1 MYMFRE
7 LRTPFFT
14 VLFILILVYVFAKL
28 FGPLP
33 LSINSITTT
42 KTDMFTASGEG
53 EATAIPDTTTFTVGV
68 TKNAPTVEA
77 AKEQVNK
84 AANAII
90 AEMKRLGVEEKN
102 IKTTNVSVN
111 PEYDYANGT
120 QTPKGFT
127 VSQNLEVKTSPIE
140 KANKAL
146 DAATTNGA
154 NVVSGVSFTI
164 DDTEREKLEAKARGE
179 AIKKAKSKAQ
189 SIAQAAGVRLGRII
203 NVQESSTPQ
212 QPPMLMDSRSAVE
225 NKVSE
230 PTNLQPGENTV
241 RVTIILFYETL

>member
-1 MYMFRE
+1 MFRE
-7 LRTPFFT
+7 FRTPFFT
-14 VLFILILVYVFAKL
+14 VLFILILVYVFARL

-33 LSINSITTT
+33 LTVNSITTM

-53 EATAIPDTTTFTVGV
+53 EATTIPDTATFTVGV
-68 TKNAPTVEA
+68 TKNAPTVET
-77 AKEQVNK
+77 AKDEVNK
-84 AANAII
+84 ATNAII
-90 AEMKRLGVEEKN
+90 AEMERLGVQKKS

-111 PEYDYANGT
+111 PDYDYTNGT

-127 VSQNLEVKTSPIE
+127 VSQNLEVKTTPIE

-146 DAATTNGA
+146 DAATAKGA
-154 NVVSGVSFTI
+154 NVVSGVSFTV
-164 DDTEREKLEAKARGE
+164 DDSEREKLEAKARSE

-212 QPPMLMDSRSAVE
+212 QPPILMEGRSAVAD
-225 NKVSE
+225 KVSE
-230 PTNLQPGENTV
+230 PTQLQPGENTV
-241 RVTIILFYETL
+241 RVTVTLFYETL